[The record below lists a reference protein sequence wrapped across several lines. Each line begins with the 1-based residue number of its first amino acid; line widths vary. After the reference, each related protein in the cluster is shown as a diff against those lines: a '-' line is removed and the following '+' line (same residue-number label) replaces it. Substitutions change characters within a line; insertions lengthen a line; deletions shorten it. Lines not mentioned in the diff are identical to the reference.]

1 MLAVLARVL
10 DRADANV
17 SAIAALT
24 LARVAFQGAGH
35 RCLLGYAETRLNG
48 YIMQIIDFNLSNL

>member
-35 RCLLGYAETRLNG
+35 RCLLGYAETRLKGESYVN
-48 YIMQIIDFNLSNL
+48 